1 MNRNRSVGLLAA
13 LLLTALLCMLAP
25 RAAAQFN
32 GSVRGKIID
41 QEGKPW
47 ANLGVQLVTEQGQST
62 EAKTDAKGN
71 YVFGIVKPGVYRVQ
85 VLLPNQAPYKGDQFQ
100 VDAAKE
106 VIQDFN
112 FKGILSKQTG
122 YSEAAK
128 KQEEEIKKVEGV
140 KGHFGAGNAIL
151 EQMRQVKNELAKAPA
166 DQRDALKQKLTDLSN
181 RAAGEFQEAQKGL
194 GEKDSNHHKIWASLG
209 SAYDLAGRDEEAI
222 NAYKQAIA
230 LEGDTPDAA
239 INYNSLG
246 NVLARRGKVDDARAA
261 YLRSTQIDPANAAM
275 AWRNFGISLHNAG
288 RMKESVEPLKKATE
302 LDPKS
307 AQGWYLLAT
316 SLVSSSEYKQV
327 GDKLEIKI
335 PEGTVEAYQK
345 ALELDP
351 NGPYGALAKQGLE
364 GLQQIAPGIQTKVN
378 TRKKKS

>member
-1 MNRNRSVGLLAA
+1 MKRNRYVGLRAA
-13 LLLTALLCMLAP
+13 LLLAALLCMLAP

-32 GSVRGKIID
+32 GSVRGKILD

-47 ANLGVQLVTEQGQST
+47 ANLSVQLVTEQGRNP

-71 YVFGIVKPGVYRVQ
+71 YVFGIVKPGVYRVN
-85 VLLPNQAPYKGDQFQ
+85 VLLPNQGPHKGDQFQ
-100 VDAAKE
+100 VEAGKE
-106 VIQDFN
+106 AIQDFN

-122 YSEAAK
+122 YAEAAK

-140 KGHFGAGNAIL
+140 KGHYGAGNAIL
-151 EQMRQVKNELAKAPA
+151 EQMRQVKNELGRAPA

-181 RAAGEFQEAQKGL
+181 RAAGEFQAAQKGL
-194 GEKDSNHHKIWASLG
+194 GEKDSNLPKIWASLG

-222 NAYKQAIA
+222 NAYRQAIA
-230 LEGDTPDAA
+230 AEGDSPDAA

-246 NVLARRGKVDDARAA
+246 TVLARQGKVDDARVA
-261 YLRSTQIDPANAAM
+261 YLKSTQIDPANAAM
-275 AWRNFGISLHNAG
+275 AWRNFGISLQNAG

-307 AQGWYLLAT
+307 AQGWYLLAAA
-316 SLVSSSEYKQV
+316 LVSTSEYKQV
-327 GDKLEIKI
+327 GDKLEVKI

-351 NGPYGALAKQGLE
+351 NGRYGALAKQGLE
-364 GLQQIAPGIQTKVN
+364 GIQQNAPGIQTKVN
-378 TRKKKS
+378 TKKKKS